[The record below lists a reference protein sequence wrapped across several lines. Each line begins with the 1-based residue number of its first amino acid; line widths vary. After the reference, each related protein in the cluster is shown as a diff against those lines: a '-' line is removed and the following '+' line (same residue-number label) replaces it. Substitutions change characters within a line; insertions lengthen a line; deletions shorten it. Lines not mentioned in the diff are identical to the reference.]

1 MPSSPDLEAAVYA
14 EIDPS
19 GRTTSPATIE
29 QVKDLYVRSK
39 TSAPDELGYVAKMYG
54 SALTTGRKARE
65 LKEWRDRIRKLTA
78 NRVTAVAAGYLVPDD
93 STTVSLLP
101 NTENSRDREP
111 IPRCVFTSFACFYS
125 WEGNTPSATRLA
137 IFFVVNFLLILPA
150 VTTHTAMT
158 GRYVE
163 AASAS
168 HSRCPMSDNVG
179 DAT

>member
-65 LKEWRDRIRKLTA
+65 LKEWRDRIPKLTA

-93 STTVSLLP
+93 STTVSL
-101 NTENSRDREP
+101 SCP
-111 IPRCVFTSFACFYS
+111 ILRIHVI
-125 WEGNTPSATRLA
+125 ATQYRGA
-137 IFFVVNFLLILPA
+137 FSQALPA
-150 VTTHTAMT
+150 SILGKGTPRAPL
-158 GRYVE
+158 GWR
-163 AASAS
+163 SFS
-168 HSRCPMSDNVG
+168 S
-179 DAT
+179 